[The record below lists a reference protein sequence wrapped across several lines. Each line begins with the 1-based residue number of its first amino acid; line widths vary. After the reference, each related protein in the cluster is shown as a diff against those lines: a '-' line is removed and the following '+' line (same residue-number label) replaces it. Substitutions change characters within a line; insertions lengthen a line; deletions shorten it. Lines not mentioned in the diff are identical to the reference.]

1 MYYCSNKLLV
11 MDLSEVELTHMT
23 AKGQV
28 VIPFDIRKEINVGKG
43 TVFAV
48 FGSGDTIMLKK
59 VHKPTKE
66 ELKMGWADLVHEGSK
81 KAKLMGINEGD
92 VTKIIHKR
100 RGVGDA

>member
-1 MYYCSNKLLV
+1 
-11 MDLSEVELTHMT
+11 MT

-28 VIPFDIRKEINVGKG
+28 VIPVDIRKEINVGSG

-66 ELKMGWADLVHEGSK
+66 ELKRSWTQLVQEGGK
-81 KAKLMGINEGD
+81 KAKQLGIEEED
-92 VTKIIHKR
+92 VAGLIHR
-100 RGVGDA
+100 GRGVKGA